1 MLLCIEAHTADE
13 EEQGHVEGVDE
24 DTRDGLAIDA
34 MAYDDEDDA
43 EAFGYVEGDVTI
55 GHINA
60 NDIVDYFFLR
70 VAR

>member
-13 EEQGHVEGVDE
+13 EEQGHMEGIDE
-24 DTRDGLAIDA
+24 DARNGHAIDA

-43 EAFGYVEGDVTI
+43 EPLGYVEGDVTI

-60 NDIVDYFFLR
+60 NGIV
-70 VAR
+70 VEHE